1 MIWIDFL
8 VVMIF
13 ALILSS
19 LIGWGLGW
27 RHPASSEA
35 TGTSVLFLFLIL
47 MFAMWAAGAW
57 LPPWGPV
64 VFGASWLT
72 LLVVGLFVGLLLLA
86 AATPARPPRTS
97 RQATA
102 EASEAAAVGAV
113 FGLFFWL
120 LLIGLLIAIIAR
132 YIT

>member
-1 MIWIDFL
+1 MFWIEL
-8 VVMIF
+8 LTIVLF
-13 ALILSS
+13 AVALASIL
-19 LIGWGLGW
+19 GWGFGW
-27 RHPASSEA
+27 RHPAGGDGVAASI
-35 TGTSVLFLFLIL
+35 VFLFVIL
-47 MFAMWAAGAW
+47 MMAMWAFGAW